1 MFRTAHSYD
10 DDDYIRIFNGG
21 GCASMLGRQG
31 GRQHLTLGNGCHSMA
46 TIMHEFTHAL
56 GIGHTQ
62 AWDPYA
68 FSSVGFEW
76 FIDPF

>member
-1 MFRTAHSYD
+1 
-10 DDDYIRIFNGG
+10 
-21 GCASMLGRQG
+21 MLGRQG

-62 AWDPYA
+62 AWDPYS
-68 FSSVGFEW
+68 FSSVSFEW

>member
-1 MFRTAHSYD
+1 
-10 DDDYIRIFNGG
+10 
-21 GCASMLGRQG
+21 MLGRQG

-62 AWDPYA
+62 AWDSNTFLI
-68 FSSVGFEW
+68 FSMEW
-76 FIDPF
+76 FMDHLIRAGLTETITSQSIGIT

>member
-1 MFRTAHSYD
+1 
-10 DDDYIRIFNGG
+10 
-21 GCASMLGRQG
+21 MLGRQG

-68 FSSVGFEW
+68 FSSPNGFATKWFRAQVSSVEW
-76 FIDPF
+76 FIDPS